1 MFLQGVTGEKSVCG
15 PVLLH
20 CLHNAELFSKL
31 AFGMGKYQELDISK
45 LDITKVNQLFYLAT
59 NIFHSGSMM
68 QVRDYATYMAL
79 VSNSQGRGGDD
90 ALARFNTNMGNRS
103 WTVFCKSQL

>member
-1 MFLQGVTGEKSVCG
+1 MCG

-45 LDITKVNQLFYLAT
+45 LDITKVNQLIFYLAT
-59 NIFHSGSMM
+59 NLFHSGRLHSML

-79 VSNSQGRGGDD
+79 VSNSQGRGGEA

-103 WTVFCKSQL
+103 WTEFCKSQL